1 MNYEVYSKE
10 EQEEI
15 RKETAKHD
23 SYPIFLEKE
32 IIDNCTYYY
41 DSVITPIFH
50 NFVSYKNNT
59 GLRDSELFQYY
70 RKVNRTFVEHILAI
84 HKKHPLALIIFN
96 DPYFLLAPKFISKL
110 ATPRMGYFFHSPFPS
125 YEVYRVFPAAQ
136 EFMESVLCCDMVAFQ
151 VYEYAR
157 HFFTSCHRL
166 LGLEAESRR
175 GGMLGI
181 IYKGRDVLIRV
192 SHVGISKRY
201 TTSVIAS
208 KECKKELDEFSALA
222 KGRLVIAGVDKLS
235 PISGIKNKLIG
246 YKKLLEN
253 YPEYYKTV
261 VLIQYCTTSSQWEF
275 TEETST
281 EIKTLVEEINTKF
294 PDSVIYNETMISTEK
309 RIALFTIAEI
319 LLITS
324 LRDGF
329 CLIPFEFMTVKDY
342 YQQSASIYPY
352 PFGTVILSEFA
363 GCVSAMSSI
372 CRINPYII
380 SNITL
385 SLFNALENTG
395 ISVGQAKF
403 NHDVA
408 YIEYHNA
415 LKWVN
420 SLIQDIKASRSKNEE
435 ALYLGAIS
443 NKILKAGRSFKNLA
457 PEELEKD
464 YAKAANRVILLGCD
478 GIVGTTMSGKLQ
490 HAADIAPAE
499 ILQLL
504 ESLCDDERNAVY
516 IVSGKPKALI
526 HRWFGAVPKLGLA
539 AEYGFHYRFSNETV
553 WRTVKIGEE
562 KGWKAKTLSLFE
574 WYKGKV
580 DGSEV
585 ENKGGSLAW
594 IYSDCD
600 PEYGNWQAQEL
611 ERQLKVVL
619 ANHSDISITHDK
631 AFVEVKLKGLE
642 KGEFAR
648 TVVEDAGR
656 RGNVDFLLCMGG
668 AIANEH
674 MFNTADELCAQEEK
688 KAPRAKAKNCSV
700 FTCTVG
706 RKPSHAKYYVNDYDD
721 VLVLV
726 KAMVSCSIKI
736 SKNKSVDN
744 LLGFAG
750 SKNNKNSP
758 THYVTSV

>member
-15 RKETAKHD
+15 RKETAKYD
-23 SYPIFLEKE
+23 SYPIFLDKE

-50 NFVSYKNNT
+50 NFVSHKNNT

-70 RKVNRTFVEHILAI
+70 RKVNHTFVEYILAI

-96 DPYFLLAPKFISKL
+96 DPYFLLAPKIISKI

-136 EFMESVLCCDMVAFQ
+136 EFMESVLCCDLVAFQ

-192 SHVGISKRY
+192 SHVGISKKY
-201 TTSVIAS
+201 TTSIILS
-208 KECKKELDEFSALA
+208 KECKKEFDEFRALA

-235 PISGIKNKLIG
+235 LISGIKNKLIG
-246 YKKLLEN
+246 YKKLLES

-261 VLIQYCTTSSQWEF
+261 VLIQYCTASSQWEF
-275 TEETST
+275 TEEASI
-281 EIKTLVEEINTKF
+281 EIKALVEEINAKF
-294 PDSVIYNETMISTEK
+294 PNSVVYNEAMISTEK
-309 RIALFTIAEI
+309 RIALFTIAEV
-319 LLITS
+319 LLVTS

-329 CLIPFEFMTVKDY
+329 CLTPFEFMIVKDH
-342 YQQSASIYPY
+342 YQQSASSYPF

-363 GCVSAMSSI
+363 GCVSAMSNI

-380 SNITL
+380 SDITL
-385 SLFNALENTG
+385 SLFNAIENTG
-395 ISVGQAKF
+395 MSVNQAKF
-403 NHDVA
+403 NHDIA
-408 YIEYHNA
+408 YIEYHNT

-443 NKILKAGRSFKNLA
+443 NKILKAGRSFKNLS
-457 PEELEKD
+457 PEKLEKD
-464 YAKAANRVILLGCD
+464 YAKAVNRVILLGCD
-478 GIVGTTMSGKLQ
+478 GIVGTTMPPKLI
-490 HAADIAPAE
+490 HAADIAPVE

-504 ESLCDDERNAVY
+504 ESLCDDERNTVY

-526 HRWFGAVPKLGLA
+526 HRWFAGVNKLGLA
-539 AEYGFHYRFSNETV
+539 AEYGFHYRFNNENV

-562 KGWKAKTLSLFE
+562 KGWRAKALSLFE
-574 WYKGKV
+574 WYKAKV

-585 ENKGGSLAW
+585 ESKGGSLAW
-594 IYSDCD
+594 VYSDCD

-611 ERQLKVVL
+611 EKELKVVL
-619 ANHSDISITHDK
+619 ADYPDISITHEK

-648 TVVEDAGR
+648 TIIEDAGR
-656 RGNVDFLLCMGG
+656 RGNVDFVLCMGG

-674 MFNTADELCAQEEK
+674 MFKTVDELYAQEEK
-688 KAPRAKAKNCSV
+688 KGSRIKAKGCSV
-700 FTCTVG
+700 FTCTVE
-706 RKPSHAKYYVNDYDD
+706 RKPSYAKYYVNDYGD
-721 VLVLV
+721 VLALA

-736 SKNKSVDN
+736 SKSKSVDS
-744 LLGFAG
+744 LVGFAG